1 MRNTYIRNINYIRFS
16 KAIFIAA
23 QTSKMQSVI
32 TVIISFSLVAN
43 GAKLSIDNLLTNFED
58 RINSDTVIDQFQT
71 IDPATQAQIE
81 TQDLLS
87 IQRKIRIYP
96 GAGLL
101 VSNNVLDLGVPSEKF
116 NSLVTS
122 IDKLVE
128 VAPRDTYVKSL
139 VKKKQKVER
148 FYDSICNLSGSSQRQ
163 IAKRFIVTV
172 FVATITALIVTVPT
186 TVGVVAELGAFEDSK
201 LSKEEIDTGIENNSE
216 KEDRDDFFNNKIESL
231 RTETKSLEARLNIQ
245 DQAHTITRNLENMMD
260 LLTTVLDPENYDF
273 EDNFFL
279 EKTLRSITSNEE
291 FMSMLDGNKF
301 GLNDQ
306 IAMLTLSEADSF
318 VVTDSVKHKCARS
331 FLVQKLKTVI
341 PDDQYEAEATEDMF
355 RYKLSEDRSLW
366 INPALIMEPSKY
378 RPQHTFSKQRSIV
391 SANEK
396 VASVLPYNNTV
407 FFVQTDGNFEMTRT
421 CGDVSRTFMLYKDPV
436 FHLPLG
442 CSLTSRYLN
451 VSTFKILY
459 NNKEIQSD
467 EDFNIDTELF
477 HPVYDL
483 DTIHT
488 EAYNMREKIHKIFTN
503 SERIS
508 HIELE
513 KYQTRKTFEMV
524 KDKVFSIFNSI
535 KSFCKSVQ
543 DEFFLEPLYKI
554 LGIVL
559 TGIVGLV
566 IIVIVMKLKCSQK

>member
-58 RINSDTVIDQFQT
+58 RINSETVIDQFQT

-96 GAGLL
+96 AAGLL

-186 TVGVVAELGAFEDSK
+186 TVGVVAKLGAFEDSK

-216 KEDRDDFFNNKIESL
+216 KQDRDDFFNNKIESL
-231 RTETKSLEARLNIQ
+231 RTETQSLEARLNIQ

-318 VVTDSVKHKCARS
+318 VVTDSMKHKCARS

-421 CGDVSRTFMLYKDPV
+421 CGDVSKTFMLYKDPV

-477 HPVYDL
+477 HPVYDV

-503 SERIS
+503 SDRIS

-513 KYQTRKTFEMV
+513 KYQNRKTLEMV

-566 IIVIVMKLKCSQK
+566 ILVVVMKLNCSKK

>member
-1 MRNTYIRNINYIRFS
+1 
-16 KAIFIAA
+16 
-23 QTSKMQSVI
+23 
-32 TVIISFSLVAN
+32 
-43 GAKLSIDNLLTNFED
+43 
-58 RINSDTVIDQFQT
+58 
-71 IDPATQAQIE
+71 
-81 TQDLLS
+81 
-87 IQRKIRIYP
+87 
-96 GAGLL
+96 
-101 VSNNVLDLGVPSEKF
+101 
-116 NSLVTS
+116 
-122 IDKLVE
+122 
-128 VAPRDTYVKSL
+128 
-139 VKKKQKVER
+139 
-148 FYDSICNLSGSSQRQ
+148 
-163 IAKRFIVTV
+163 
-172 FVATITALIVTVPT
+172 
-186 TVGVVAELGAFEDSK
+186 
-201 LSKEEIDTGIENNSE
+201 
-216 KEDRDDFFNNKIESL
+216 
-231 RTETKSLEARLNIQ
+231 
-245 DQAHTITRNLENMMD
+245 
-260 LLTTVLDPENYDF
+260 
-273 EDNFFL
+273 
-279 EKTLRSITSNEE
+279 
-291 FMSMLDGNKF
+291 
-301 GLNDQ
+301 
-306 IAMLTLSEADSF
+306 
-318 VVTDSVKHKCARS
+318 
-331 FLVQKLKTVI
+331 
-341 PDDQYEAEATEDMF
+341 
-355 RYKLSEDRSLW
+355 
-366 INPALIMEPSKY
+366 
-378 RPQHTFSKQRSIV
+378 
-391 SANEK
+391 
-396 VASVLPYNNTV
+396 
-407 FFVQTDGNFEMTRT
+407 MTRT

-566 IIVIVMKLKCSQK
+566 IIVIAMKLKCSQK